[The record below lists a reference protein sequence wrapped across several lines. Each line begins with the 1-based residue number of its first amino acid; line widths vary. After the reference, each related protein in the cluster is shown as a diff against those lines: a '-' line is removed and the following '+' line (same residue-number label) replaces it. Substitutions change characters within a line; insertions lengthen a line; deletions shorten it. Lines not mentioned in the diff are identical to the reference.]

1 MIWLGW
7 QLFRRRRSCRRHFR
21 QSPASRLM
29 AVPRMAEDLGFIK
42 TAGQREI
49 TPWRKWAA
57 FGQRIT
63 LQEPT

>member
-1 MIWLGW
+1 
-7 QLFRRRRSCRRHFR
+7 
-21 QSPASRLM
+21 M

-49 TPWRKWAA
+49 TPWCEWAA